1 MNLSDLASY
10 FEQTA
15 TRMPAMPSSPQSNLA
30 LLSIK
35 QAPPAERSTSFDI
48 YPLQL
53 KQEESDS
60 GSYNATPLDTSIA
73 ALSRH
78 LPPSYRSTEAF
89 SSGSDSS
96 YSSYYPSQT
105 VSSQS
110 SSSTLPSTVPTS
122 EATRNVA
129 ETIVDIWQPASAPC
143 QPAHLEYTPGFPN
156 SFTPGFPNSFT
167 PMPSPSVKPVRTME
181 VRQSMQR
188 DHEPLNKIE
197 ESIHCFWLV
206 SENRMKQMQ
215 DELTGIATRLKA
227 SESEQNK
234 MSENM
239 AQVMPLQV
247 QMTEKAIEAVNERKL
262 IFSRIKALEQS
273 TETWQKEMNKTL
285 QEMHSEFRAGIETML
300 ELAPKGRKAPIPKP
314 LAEAASTAS
323 TSAPA
328 AGAAKTNNKRASP
341 QSKKS
346 AGNVKKSKMQSKDE
360 TQGKDAAVPTV
371 STPADTALAKAED
384 ANPALSARPQRLSVK
399 PPRGPYDLMHS
410 QPQLRSSTPNMHD
423 YQRSYS
429 SLVMAIRPQRGH
441 AQA

>member
-15 TRMPAMPSSPQSNLA
+15 TRMPLMPSSPQSNLA
-30 LLSIK
+30 LLSIR

-73 ALSRH
+73 ALWRH

-110 SSSTLPSTVPTS
+110 ASSTLPSTVPTS
-122 EATRNVA
+122 EPTPNAA
-129 ETIVDIWQPASAPC
+129 ETILDIWQPASAPC
-143 QPAHLEYTPGFPN
+143 QPAHLE
-156 SFTPGFPNSFT
+156 STPGFPNSFT

-188 DHEPLNKIE
+188 DHEPLKKIE

-234 MSENM
+234 ISENM

-273 TETWQKEMNKTL
+273 SETWQKEMNKTL
-285 QEMHSEFRAGIETML
+285 QEMQSEFRAGIETML
-300 ELAPKGRKAPIPKP
+300 ELAPKGRKAPIRKP

-323 TSAPA
+323 TSAPASAPA

-346 AGNVKKSKMQSKDE
+346 ATNVKKSKMQSKDE
-360 TQGKDAAVPTV
+360 TEGKDAAVPTV
-371 STPADTALAKAED
+371 STPADTATALAKAED

-399 PPRGPYDLMHS
+399 PPRGPYDLMHC

-423 YQRSYS
+423 YQGSYS

>member
-15 TRMPAMPSSPQSNLA
+15 TRMPAMPSSPQSDLG
-30 LLSIK
+30 LLSIRH
-35 QAPPAERSTSFDI
+35 APPAERSTSFDI

-60 GSYNATPLDTSIA
+60 GSYNPTPLDTSIA
-73 ALSRH
+73 ALWTH

-96 YSSYYPSQT
+96 YYPSQT

-110 SSSTLPSTVPTS
+110 SSSTLPSNVPTS
-122 EATRNVA
+122 EPTPNAA
-129 ETIVDIWQPASAPC
+129 ETILDIWQPASAPC
-143 QPAHLEYTPGFPN
+143 QPAHLQYTPGFPN
-156 SFTPGFPNSFT
+156 SFTH
-167 PMPSPSVKPVRTME
+167 MPSPSVKPVRTME
-181 VRQSMQR
+181 DRQSMQR
-188 DHEPLNKIE
+188 DDEPLKKIE

-215 DELTGIATRLKA
+215 DELTGMATRLKA

-234 MSENM
+234 ISENM

-247 QMTEKAIEAVNERKL
+247 QMTEKAIQAVDERKL

-285 QEMHSEFRAGIETML
+285 QEMQSEFRAGIETML

-314 LAEAASTAS
+314 LAETASTAS

-328 AGAAKTNNKRASP
+328 SAPVAGAAKTNNKRASP
-341 QSKKS
+341 QSKKP
-346 AGNVKKSKMQSKDE
+346 AANVKKSKMQSKDDTE
-360 TQGKDAAVPTV
+360 GKDAAVPTV
-371 STPADTALAKAED
+371 STPAGTALAKAED
-384 ANPALSARPQRLSVK
+384 ANPALSARPQRLSIK

>member
-15 TRMPAMPSSPQSNLA
+15 TRMPAMPSSPQSDLG

-35 QAPPAERSTSFDI
+35 HAPPAERSTSFDI

-60 GSYNATPLDTSIA
+60 GSYNSTPLDTSIA
-73 ALSRH
+73 ALWTH

-89 SSGSDSS
+89 SSGSD
-96 YSSYYPSQT
+96 SSYYPSQT

-122 EATRNVA
+122 EPTPNAA
-129 ETIVDIWQPASAPC
+129 ETILDIWQPASAPC
-143 QPAHLEYTPGFPN
+143 QPAHLQYTPGFPN
-156 SFTPGFPNSFT
+156 SFTH
-167 PMPSPSVKPVRTME
+167 MPSPSVKPVRTME
-181 VRQSMQR
+181 DRQSMQR
-188 DHEPLNKIE
+188 DDEPLKKIE

-215 DELTGIATRLKA
+215 DELTGMATRLKA

-234 MSENM
+234 ISENM

-247 QMTEKAIEAVNERKL
+247 QMTEKAIQAVDERKL

-285 QEMHSEFRAGIETML
+285 QEMQSEFRAGIETML

-314 LAEAASTAS
+314 VAEAASTAS
-323 TSAPA
+323 TSAPASAPA

-341 QSKKS
+341 QSKKP
-346 AGNVKKSKMQSKDE
+346 AANVKKSKLQSKDDTE
-360 TQGKDAAVPTV
+360 GKDAAVPTV